1 MRCKFRCL
9 HTCILLL
16 VCIDPECEQADYGT
30 AFALMFLSNVDENID
45 LQLSVAAPDEDS
57 GDVRV
62 VFSAPNDPQNYREE
76 IVITAGSVSICG

>member
-1 MRCKFRCL
+1 M
-9 HTCILLL
+9 CIG
-16 VCIDPECEQADYGT
+16 PECEQADYGT

-62 VFSAPNDPQNYREE
+62 VFSALNDPQNYREE